1 MYCTAYSAGDWT
13 MGYKSYNI
21 TFPSNTKAEI
31 VYAWGDWVR
40 LSNGLTPGW
49 SVRAKIDTS
58 VRSDIGVINSSP
70 ISASASAYCIR
81 HGYSYQIV
89 LPITDPNQSDDLR
102 CRWSSLYPTDECD
115 GICDYI
121 VTISNLT
128 FSKSS
133 AGYQCVI
140 NFNSALAAASSS
152 GGEILKSIISFI
164 KTFNKCLSLLCSRY
178 NV

>member
-1 MYCTAYSAGDWT
+1 VFYVNNFVHKYKKERKEGGDR
-13 MGYKSYNI
+13 KKIKKVFKYNNTL
-21 TFPSNTKAEI
+21 TFSNILIK
-31 VYAWGDWVR
+31 YAKRD
-40 LSNGLTPGW
+40 
-49 SVRAKIDTS
+49 
-58 VRSDIGVINSSP
+58 SSP
-70 ISASASAYCIR
+70 ISASLSAYCIR
-81 HGYSYQIV
+81 YGYSYQIV

-102 CRWSSLYPTDECD
+102 CRWSSLCPTDECD

-133 AGYQCVI
+133 AGYPCVI